1 MNWAGCRDIRMLEE
15 RLSQRVH
22 VSHKYIQILKNC
34 PGKTTY
40 LWAILSSVEF
50 VNSEEGFQRT
60 VVCYGYS
67 LSLRCKD
74 KS

>member
-1 MNWAGCRDIRMLEE
+1 MNWAGCRDIRMLGE

-22 VSHKYIQILKNC
+22 VSHKYIQVLKNC
-34 PGKTTY
+34 PSKTTY
-40 LWAILSSVEF
+40 LWAILSSVGF
-50 VNSEEGFQRT
+50 VTSEEGFQGI

-74 KS
+74 KT